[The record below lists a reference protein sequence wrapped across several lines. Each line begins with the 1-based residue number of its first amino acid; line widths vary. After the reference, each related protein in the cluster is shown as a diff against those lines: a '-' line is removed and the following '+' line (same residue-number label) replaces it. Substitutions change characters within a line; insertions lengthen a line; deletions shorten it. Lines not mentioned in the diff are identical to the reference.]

1 MTPEAYRERWAA
13 LRRGPADEG
22 RLHHLARQ
30 VALSFMDRAL
40 FSGRYESA
48 YVDLLC
54 AMATA
59 PGSDAAN
66 RAGAS
71 ALFGIVIEGLCDDFE
86 DPQTAVYNQVMSQ
99 VLGYC
104 RRLPAARGLDRRLTA
119 FGLRTERD
127 IWRRIETLRRRLPR
141 RRIRRS
147 PDRILFLSRMTVGA
161 DVAITSVLIQRFES
175 AFPAAELVLAGDPR
189 MEQVFGGHP
198 RLRFRGLEYA
208 RRGGL
213 LERFSSWHRL
223 LEVVAQEGGP
233 RTLVVDPDS
242 RLTQLGILP
251 VTDPRRYLFFDSRAD
266 APGGARRSMSELAN
280 AWADRVLGRAAPVP
294 PAVWLSEPL
303 RRRGEELVEALRA
316 QGARHLVAVN
326 LGVGGN
332 PRKRVGDRF
341 EARLLTYLLE
351 GPQTVVV
358 LDKGAGEEEIERS
371 GRLLCGLAAAGIP
384 VAHVRPGGDPPRLEG
399 GRGAV
404 GIEGGL
410 GEVAAVIARSD
421 EFVGY
426 DSAFQHIAAA
436 LGIPTCVV
444 FAGSNNPRFVHRW
457 RAGGPG
463 RVRVIHVDTLSRSPL
478 FDEEDVVARVASARE
493 TP

>member
-1 MTPEAYRERWAA
+1 MTPQDYRERWAA
-13 LRRGPADEG
+13 LRREPADEG

-40 FSGRYESA
+40 FSDRYEPA

-59 PGSDAAN
+59 PRSDAAN

-86 DPQTAVYNQVMSQ
+86 DPQTAVYNRVMSQ
-99 VLGYC
+99 ILGYC
-104 RRLPAARGLDRRLTA
+104 RKLAAGRGLDRRLSA

-127 IWRRIETLRRRLPR
+127 ILGRIEALRRAVPGRGRRPR
-141 RRIRRS
+141 
-147 PDRILFLSRMTVGA
+147 PERILILSRMTVGA
-161 DVAITSVLIQRFES
+161 DVAITSVLLQRFGA
-175 AFPAAELVLAGDPR
+175 AFPAAELVLVGDPR
-189 MEQVFGGHP
+189 LEQIFGAHP

-223 LEVVAQEGGP
+223 LEVVGQEAGP

-251 VTDPRRYLFFDSRAD
+251 VTDRRRYLFFDSRAD

-280 AWADRVLGRAAPVP
+280 AWADRVLGRAAPAP
-294 PAVWLSEPL
+294 PAVWLPESL
-303 RRRGEELVEALRA
+303 KRRAGELAEALRA
-316 QGARHLVAVN
+316 GGARHLVAVN

-332 PRKRVGDRF
+332 PRKRVGDAF
-341 EARLLTYLLE
+341 EAKLLSYLLE
-351 GPQTVVV
+351 PPGTVLV
-358 LDKGAGEEEIERS
+358 LDKGAGEEELDRS
-371 GRLLCGLAAAGIP
+371 GRLLCGLAAAGVP
-384 VAHVRPGGDPPRLEG
+384 VAHARLEGAPPRLEG
-399 GRGAV
+399 GRGVV
-404 GIEGGL
+404 GIEGGV
-410 GEVAAVIARSD
+410 GEVAAVIARCD

-436 LGIPTCVV
+436 LGVSTCTI
-444 FAGSNNPRFVHRW
+444 FAGSNNPRFVRRW

-463 RVRVIHVDTLSRSPL
+463 RVKVVHVDTLSRAPL
-478 FDEEDVVARVASARE
+478 FDDEDIVARVASARE
-493 TP
+493 AP